1 MKKRLRKKLRIKEFT
16 IREFDLFVKFA
27 GEMPDDFVDKFLD
40 HLCDEVDKRKIYFA
54 GVTHYHSGHYTLFID
69 DFKRQPEALDIMY
82 DLVNNISRYLIESV
96 QLTEVTNFSD
106 KQLEELWSSQEN
118 EKHIHQPSI

>member
-40 HLCDEVDKRKIYFA
+40 HLCDEVDKRKIYFG
-54 GVTHYHSGHYTLFID
+54 GVTSFENGHYTLFID
-69 DFKRQPEALDIMY
+69 DFKKQQQALDIMY
-82 DLVNNISRYLIESV
+82 DFVNNISRYLIESV
-96 QLTEVTNFSD
+96 
-106 KQLEELWSSQEN
+106 
-118 EKHIHQPSI
+118 